1 MQKQEGSNLRPSVLE
16 TDILPTELCS
26 HRWGGGT
33 RTHEAEWRQIY
44 SLLSLPLE
52 NTSLKKRRLRDS
64 NPWGVLP
71 PSGFQDQCNR
81 PTLPNLQFAEAE
93 GFALDL
99 WSLCSQ
105 RTSEIFRFYT
115 FLLWQASPSSPS
127 EQRVA
132 LPLSHTSIGFR
143 VQRYNT
149 PMQPFCVTRN
159 NYHFSLKTC
168 CWQLK
173 PHILFQ
179 LVNVRTWQHSA
190 NIIFCRISGYRFCKG
205 ETLSGY
211 KYSELATIWLQIWN
225 MWKRKVP

>member
-1 MQKQEGSNLRPSVLE
+1 MQKQKGSNLRPSVLE

-93 GFALDL
+93 GFEPPKPFGFTRSCSGKRLLRRRASSVSPYHSAILPL
-99 WSLCSQ
+99 VFGCKGTIPLCS
-105 RTSEIFRFYT
+105 
-115 FLLWQASPSSPS
+115 
-127 EQRVA
+127 
-132 LPLSHTSIGFR
+132 LS
-143 VQRYNT
+143 
-149 PMQPFCVTRN
+149 
-159 NYHFSLKTC
+159 
-168 CWQLK
+168 
-173 PHILFQ
+173 
-179 LVNVRTWQHSA
+179 A
-190 NIIFCRISGYRFCKG
+190 
-205 ETLSGY
+205 
-211 KYSELATIWLQIWN
+211 
-225 MWKRKVP
+225 

>member
-1 MQKQEGSNLRPSVLE
+1 MLPSLRWRDSNPRSRMAADLQSALVAAGEHLIIFLWNLVESNHVLRIFSPAH
-16 TDILPTELCS
+16 TP
-26 HRWGGGT
+26 
-33 RTHEAEWRQIY
+33 
-44 SLLSLPLE
+44 SLP
-52 NTSLKKRRLRDS
+52 KFHQRRLRDS
-64 NPWGVLP
+64 NPWSVSP

-105 RTSEIFRFYT
+105 RTFETVRFYT

-132 LPLSHTSIGFR
+132 LPLGHTSIGFR

-168 CWQLK
+168 C
-173 PHILFQ
+173 
-179 LVNVRTWQHSA
+179 
-190 NIIFCRISGYRFCKG
+190 
-205 ETLSGY
+205 
-211 KYSELATIWLQIWN
+211 
-225 MWKRKVP
+225 